1 MAKLTDEEKI
11 CGLHA
16 CRAFFAQRP
25 QDLRKI
31 YLESSRVHDLKSILH
46 QCAKRSIAYKIVPAA
61 ELEKISKS
69 THHEGVVF
77 VAHEPNVLSAD
88 EMQQKWRDKFKDSKT
103 SGCMLLLENIRDPH
117 NVGAILRTAAHFGVD
132 TVLTYGETSKRNA
145 ALLRTAEGGA
155 EYVEWFA
162 IQDVRATLA
171 GLRDLGFVCAATS
184 SHASK
189 SLYDGKLPPRIIF
202 MMGAEREG
210 LSGELAQEA
219 ELSIVVP
226 GSGAVESLNV
236 ASASAVLLAEF
247 QRQQGTYAKK
257 KASPRSNA
265 KARKGRIA
273 AKSNAA
279 KSNPSGK
286 SSTRKAQSAASERA
300 VDRKKGGPKARGK
313 AKA

>member
-31 YLESSRVHDLKSILH
+31 YLEDSRVNDLKDILR
-46 QCAKRSIAYKIVPAA
+46 QCAKRSIAYKIVPTA

-77 VAHEPNVLSAD
+77 VAREPSARTLL
-88 EMQQKWRDKFKDSKT
+88 EMKEKWQERFADAKT
-103 SGCMLLLENIRDPH
+103 SACMLLLENIRDPH

-155 EYVEWFA
+155 EYVDWYEVE
-162 IQDVRATLA
+162 DLLATLEV
-171 GLRDLGFVCAATS
+171 LRDLGFVSAATS
-184 SHASK
+184 SHAPK
-189 SLYDGKLPPRIIF
+189 SLYEGKLPPRIVF

-210 LSGELAQEA
+210 LSAALQKEA

-226 GSGAVESLNV
+226 GTGVVESLNV

-247 QRQQGTYAKK
+247 QRQKGTRMPKPTSTKTKTRAGKGRMDSKPKPGKK
-257 KASPRSNA
+257 SMPRKSPRV
-265 KARKGRIA
+265 KGARSEASK
-273 AKSNAA
+273 
-279 KSNPSGK
+279 
-286 SSTRKAQSAASERA
+286 TRVR
-300 VDRKKGGPKARGK
+300 P
-313 AKA
+313 

>member
-31 YLESSRVHDLKSILH
+31 YLESSRVHELKSILH

-77 VAHEPNVLSAD
+77 VAREPSLPSAD
-88 EMQQKWRDKFKDSKT
+88 EMLQKWRDKFADAKT
-103 SGCMLLLENIRDPH
+103 PGCMLLLENIRDPH

-155 EYVEWFA
+155 EYVDWFA
-162 IQDVRATLA
+162 IQDLTATLA

-210 LSGELAQEA
+210 LSDDVAQEA

-247 QRQQGTYAKK
+247 QRQQGTYARK
-257 KASPRSNA
+257 KASTRSNA
-265 KARKGRIA
+265 KPRKGRLA
-273 AKSNAA
+273 TKS
-279 KSNPSGK
+279 KPSAK
-286 SSTRKAQSAASERA
+286 SSTRKAQGAASARE
-300 VDRKKGGPKARGK
+300 VGRKTGGQRARGK
-313 AKA
+313 AKG